1 LTLQLVYGW
10 IVKGIR
16 KAQKLTACQ
25 KCLNLVAAMN
35 LASYQIEYRKVDWVN
50 AESLTPFLQQLVD
63 ANPDKSTL
71 HVIWDNAGY
80 HKSEKVRQ
88 FV

>member
-1 LTLQLVYGW
+1 MLTGFFGPLSHLIALQLVYGW

-25 KCLNLVAAMN
+25 KRLNLVAAMN

-63 ANPDKSTL
+63 ANPFIGLLSSPLIK
-71 HVIWDNAGY
+71 
-80 HKSEKVRQ
+80 
-88 FV
+88 